1 MKMKWFQFATF
12 FINKEII
19 LKYIYVCVYI
29 YIYIQAIFSYDISK
43 SDI

>member
-29 YIYIQAIFSYDISK
+29 YIQAIFSYDISK